1 MAYSAKTERLISIKK
16 LSGKAQTSNDKGLIN
31 EGLPSGVTISYET
44 VFGEPVPITADQGAN
59 ALYAILTGSGI
70 TGNGQVEYLRFQSSF
85 IAGTVDS
92 SGGRQGF
99 QLKLPADY
107 EANSKNPLA
116 GTYPFINNQTVNIT
130 SGALQLI
137 PPSFA
142 IGYEARPYYGGNT
155 TKDSGD
161 RIFLT
166 DVRDWYIDYFNGV
179 FFQQDPPGSGDHN
192 DNPDFVQGYLYIG
205 KFLSASLADAG
216 GGSAAGANTQVQFND
231 GGSAFGASS
240 NFTFDKTT
248 NTVKTNNLTGSLTKL
263 ADGTSYLV
271 AGDNITI
278 TTGSNGQITISSTA
292 SSTGGSGG
300 PKSKKSYQ
308 VTNAIASGS
317 SLTTSNSDYT
327 DAGNDPSLIDVFLN
341 GQLLLSGTNAQ
352 VGAGSV
358 DYFVSDSDKLKFGFD
373 LAADD
378 IINVIVASTGSG
390 EPGNP
395 GGSDTQVQFNDGG
408 TLSGDSGLVFNKT
421 TNTLTTN
428 NLTGSLTKLVDG
440 TSYLVAGNS
449 ISITSQSNGSILL
462 SAPNF
467 VFNEL
472 MTGPANGTNT
482 KFTLSKTPTANK
494 NVSVF
499 VNGQLQTP
507 ATSITGAPFQD
518 YSVTGSVVFFITA
531 SMPPEGSIMMAN
543 YTTNDN
549 VT

>member
-44 VFGEPVPITADQGAN
+44 VYGEPVPITADQGTDT
-59 ALYAILTGSGI
+59 LYKILTASGI
-70 TGNGQVEYLRFQSSF
+70 SGNGQVEYLRFQSDF

-92 SGGRQGF
+92 GGGRQGF

-107 EANSKNPLA
+107 ESNSKNPLA
-116 GTYPFINNQTVNIT
+116 GTYPFINNQVVNIT
-130 SGALQLI
+130 SGALQLV

-142 IGYEARPYYGGNT
+142 IGYEARPFFGGNT

-205 KFLSASLADAG
+205 KYLSASLAEAG
-216 GGSAAGANTQVQFND
+216 SVDGAAGANTEIQFND
-231 GGSAFGASS
+231 NGAFGASS
-240 NFTFDKTT
+240 NFTFNKTT

-263 ADGTSYLV
+263 A
-271 AGDNITI
+271 
-278 TTGSNGQITISSTA
+278 
-292 SSTGGSGG
+292 
-300 PKSKKSYQ
+300 
-308 VTNAIASGS
+308 
-317 SLTTSNSDYT
+317 
-327 DAGNDPSLIDVFLN
+327 
-341 GQLLLSGTNAQ
+341 
-352 VGAGSV
+352 
-358 DYFVSDSDKLKFGFD
+358 
-373 LAADD
+373 
-378 IINVIVASTGSG
+378 
-390 EPGNP
+390 
-395 GGSDTQVQFNDGG
+395 
-408 TLSGDSGLVFNKT
+408 
-421 TNTLTTN
+421 
-428 NLTGSLTKLVDG
+428 DG

-472 MTGPANGTNT
+472 MTGVANGTNT
-482 KFTLSKTPTANK
+482 RFTLSKTPTANK

-507 ATSITGAPFQD
+507 ATIITGAPFQD
-518 YSVTGSVVFFITA
+518 YSVTGSVVFFTTA

-543 YTTNDN
+543 YTTND
-549 VT
+549 TIT

>member
-44 VFGEPVPITADQGAN
+44 VYGEPVPITADQGTD
-59 ALYAILTGSGI
+59 ALYKILTASGI
-70 TGNGQVEYLRFQSSF
+70 SGNGQVEYLRFQSEF

-92 SGGRQGF
+92 GGGRQGF

-116 GTYPFINNQTVNIT
+116 GTYPFKNNQVVNIT
-130 SGALQLI
+130 SGALQLV

-142 IGYEARPYYGGNT
+142 IGYEARPFFGGNT

-205 KFLSASLADAG
+205 KYLSASLAEAG
-216 GGSAAGANTQVQFND
+216 SVDGAAGANTEIQFND
-231 GGSAFGASS
+231 NGAFGASPD
-240 NFTFDKTT
+240 FTFNSTDGEVKLHAADPTFT
-248 NTVKTNNLTGSLTKL
+248 FRRKNNNLQNSDINFQGQGGVVGARLRFSGSASNDLVFSTFTSSTLKERLRIRSNTVDVAIEATGSLKVTQ
-263 ADGTSYLV
+263 G
-271 AGDNITI
+271 
-278 TTGSNGQITISSTA
+278 IS
-292 SSTGGSGG
+292 
-300 PKSKKSYQ
+300 
-308 VTNAIASGS
+308 
-317 SLTTSNSDYT
+317 
-327 DAGNDPSLIDVFLN
+327 
-341 GQLLLSGTNAQ
+341 
-352 VGAGSV
+352 
-358 DYFVSDSDKLKFGFD
+358 
-373 LAADD
+373 
-378 IINVIVASTGSG
+378 
-390 EPGNP
+390 
-395 GGSDTQVQFNDGG
+395 
-408 TLSGDSGLVFNKT
+408 
-421 TNTLTTN
+421 
-428 NLTGSLTKLVDG
+428 GSLTQLTDG
-440 TSYLVAGNS
+440 SSYLISGNS
-449 ISITSQSNGSILL
+449 ISITSQSNGSVLI

-472 MTGPANGTNT
+472 MTGVANGINT

-507 ATSITGAPFQD
+507 ATDITGAPFQD
-518 YSVTGSVVFFITA
+518 YSVTGSVVFFTTA

-543 YTTNDN
+543 YTTND
-549 VT
+549 TIT